1 MACLFPF
8 RALMPAALF
17 AASLAAVPGVR
28 ADEAFLCGPDNI
40 IYVKPSEIE
49 QKKKTDPCVARS
61 YGLTVQEQHPVQ
73 TPEGSVARAETL
85 ATVKP
90 AGQGPV
96 ILKSLQSPETAE
108 RVGRDRE
115 RTAAL
120 QPPLAAAGTD
130 FRNVRVL
137 NASSPGEQWF
147 KHTR

>member
-8 RALMPAALF
+8 GALLPAVLF
-17 AASLAAVPGVR
+17 AAAFTAASGVR

-61 YGLTVQEQHPVQ
+61 YGLAIEEHGAKA
-73 TPEGSVARAETL
+73 PENRVAESEAPG
-85 ATVKP
+85 AVKP
-90 AGQGPV
+90 AEQKPV
-96 ILKSLQSPETAE
+96 SLKALQSPETAE
-108 RVGRDRE
+108 RVRRDPE

-120 QPPLAAAGTD
+120 QPPLPAADTD

>member
-8 RALMPAALF
+8 RALMPTALF
-17 AASLAAVPGVR
+17 AAAFAAAAGAR

-61 YGLTVQEQHPVQ
+61 YGLTVEEHLAE
-73 TPEGSVARAETL
+73 TPEGEVVKSETPAL
-85 ATVKP
+85 SKP
-90 AGQGPV
+90 AGQKPV
-96 ILKSLQSPETAE
+96 ALKALQSPETAE
-108 RVGRDRE
+108 RVIRDPE

-120 QPPLAAAGTD
+120 LPPSPSPGTD
-130 FRNVRVL
+130 FRNVRVI